1 MSLGVSRRSLALVT
15 SVLASIAFAATA
27 YAGGSIPV
35 TPVKTPIKVGLEVP
49 AQTAMEPTI
58 DCGAPAIGCLGPR
71 PDTLVIH
78 YPVQTVERF
87 DIVTFNAPN
96 GAGAVCSIRT
106 MPSVLR
112 VIGLAGDTWSE
123 RRGYVYINGKKL
135 NEPFIN
141 PLFRDHLSYPPRT
154 IPAGEYLLMGDN
166 RAVACDSRRF
176 GPVPFADLVG
186 RVARIERP
194 TFQR

>member
-1 MSLGVSRRSLALVT
+1 MSLGVFRRPLAPVALLL
-15 SVLASIAFAATA
+15 SSIAFAASA
-27 YAGGSIPV
+27 HAAGSIPV
-35 TPVKTPIKVGLEVP
+35 TPVKTPTKVGLEVP

-58 DCGAPAIGCLGPR
+58 DCGAPEIGCLGPR

-87 DIVTFNAPN
+87 DVVTFNAPT
-96 GAGAVCSIRT
+96 GAIVICSPRS

-112 VIGLAGDTWSE
+112 VIGLPGDTWSE
-123 RRGYVYINGKKL
+123 RRGYIYIDGKKL
-135 NEPFIN
+135 TEPFIN
-141 PLFRDHLSYPPRT
+141 PVFRDRLSYPPLT

-166 RAVACDSRRF
+166 RAEACDSRRF

-186 RVARIERP
+186 RVVRIERP
-194 TFQR
+194 TFHR